1 MGLLQQEDGV
11 VDRPALT
18 CGLAL
23 AALAALA
30 APGSAQ
36 SLDGVWFAHQPQQ
49 NGVAQFQLTLN
60 RGQYALSA
68 SLTTREGYTYQSY
81 QAGAAEFYPPD
92 RLRLLVHDWQPREY
106 LGRSMAAPPTSN
118 LTIVRFDGRNMTLM
132 DNVCAMSAPAA
143 TCTTTYQRVQ

>member
-1 MGLLQQEDGV
+1 MN
-11 VDRPALT
+11 RPALRY
-18 CGLAL
+18 GLAL
-23 AALAALA
+23 AAVAALA
-30 APGSAQ
+30 VPAAAQ
-36 SLDGVWFAHQPQQ
+36 QLDGVWFARQPQQ
-49 NGVAQFQLTLN
+49 NGLAQFQLTLN
-60 RGQYALSA
+60 RGQYALNA

-81 QAGAAEFYPPD
+81 QAGVAEFYPPD

-118 LTIVRFDGRNMTLM
+118 LTIVRLDGRAMTLM